1 MFFKS
6 RRKRRDIARSV
17 KFSFVS
23 HTQEGECVVWSRR
36 FASKQNGDFYFF
48 CGGFLFSENKLG
60 KHPHSYS
67 RDACIRRPFVQD
79 HFQHPH
85 GVQAFFVIVHLLN
98 FPSIF
103 VFQSATRFLFKWP
116 HFLLAFYQSNYGPKN
131 PPLHNETKRQSISLI
146 V

>member
-23 HTQEGECVVWSRR
+23 HTHTQEGECVVWSRR

-103 VFQSATRFLFKWP
+103 FFQSATRFLFKWP
-116 HFLLAFYQSNYGPKN
+116 HFLLAFYQSN
-131 PPLHNETKRQSISLI
+131 
-146 V
+146 